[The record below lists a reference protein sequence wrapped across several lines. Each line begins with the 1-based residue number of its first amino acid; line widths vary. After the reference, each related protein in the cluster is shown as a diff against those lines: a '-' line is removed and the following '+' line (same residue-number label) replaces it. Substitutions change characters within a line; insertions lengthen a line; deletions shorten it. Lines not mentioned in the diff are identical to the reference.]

1 MISFKN
7 ADIKYPL
14 FGNYF
19 LKKKIFSIF
28 KYQELNAN
36 KRFMDVL
43 NNITIDLVKGDRV
56 ALIGNNGS
64 GKTTFLRVLLNVLPI
79 YSGYYQN
86 TFKDILGL
94 ISLDSGLNHTLN
106 AKKNIITI
114 NKIYNINEDLT
125 EYDINNIIE
134 FAELEKFLEIPIR
147 KYSSGMKL
155 RLIFSILT
163 HKIKKCYIID
173 EWLSVGDRNFKKKS
187 DDILNKILN
196 NSDLLICASHNYDFL
211 KTFCNKF
218 LMFENQTIR
227 IISRNDF

>member
-1 MISFKN
+1 
-7 ADIKYPL
+7 
-14 FGNYF
+14 
-19 LKKKIFSIF
+19 
-28 KYQELNAN
+28 
-36 KRFMDVL
+36 
-43 NNITIDLVKGDRV
+43 
-56 ALIGNNGS
+56 
-64 GKTTFLRVLLNVLPI
+64 
-79 YSGYYQN
+79 
-86 TFKDILGL
+86 
-94 ISLDSGLNHTLN
+94 
-106 AKKNIITI
+106 
-114 NKIYNINEDLT
+114 
-125 EYDINNIIE
+125 
-134 FAELEKFLEIPIR
+134 
-147 KYSSGMKL
+147 MKL